1 MTEDQFRIIKRKQQG
16 KSDEDKW
23 YHIFGILFPGATPPK
38 SPCMYVCDSWR
49 VAVANPHADPENDTL
64 QAGVS
69 DFIRFFRQHAP
80 AILNDEI
87 RARITSTI
95 DLGFQEEYLLDLI
108 LHEAV
113 TRVVQTLTTDH
124 SRRYEAATRGN
135 AEAGL

>member
-1 MTEDQFRIIKRKQQG
+1 
-16 KSDEDKW
+16 
-23 YHIFGILFPGATPPK
+23 
-38 SPCMYVCDSWR
+38 MYVCDSWP

-69 DFIRFFRQHAP
+69 DFIRFFRRHAP

-95 DLGFQEEYLLDLI
+95 DLGLGFQEEYLLDLI

-124 SRRYEAATRGN
+124 SRRYEAAARGN
-135 AEAGL
+135 AEAGLRKSNNKTAPASPADTPQR

>member
-1 MTEDQFRIIKRKQQG
+1 MVPYLRSTFSRRNAAEV
-16 KSDEDKW
+16 S
-23 YHIFGILFPGATPPK
+23 
-38 SPCMYVCDSWR
+38 MYVCLR
-49 VAVANPHADPENDTL
+49 LVAAVANAHADPENDTL

-69 DFIRFFRQHAP
+69 DFIRFFRRHAP

-95 DLGFQEEYLLDLI
+95 DLDLGLGFREGYLLDHV

-124 SRRYEAATRGN
+124 SRRYEAVT
-135 AEAGL
+135 

>member
-1 MTEDQFRIIKRKQQG
+1 
-16 KSDEDKW
+16 
-23 YHIFGILFPGATPPK
+23 
-38 SPCMYVCDSWR
+38 
-49 VAVANPHADPENDTL
+49 VANAHADPENDTL

-69 DFIRFFRQHAP
+69 DFIRFFRRHAP

-95 DLGFQEEYLLDLI
+95 DLDLGLGFREGYLLDHV

-124 SRRYEAATRGN
+124 SRRYEAVTRGN
-135 AEAGL
+135 AEAGLRKSNNKTAPASPADTPHR